1 MKLHIKDQMTKVKK
15 FQEATYYPLILSLI
29 SKIKFILCCS
39 FEVSKAF
46 LVFILYIIIITQYTM
61 GIRMKHQFS

>member
-15 FQEATYYPLILSLI
+15 FQEAAYYPLILSLI